1 MLNVNDT
8 APEFT
13 LKNTNKEDVSLS
25 DYNDKTVVL
34 AFYPGAYTGVCDT
47 EMCTLQENLN
57 SFNNLNATVIGI
69 SVDSPWANGAFS
81 KQYNLEFELLSDIDR
96 KVIKEYDVLFT
107 GLGGIKG
114 YTSANRAVFIVKG
127 GIIQY
132 NWEAEPNPG
141 VEPDYD
147 EIKRTLE
154 TL

>member
-81 KQYNLEFELLSDIDR
+81 KQYTLEFELLSDIDR

-107 GLGGIKG
+107 GLGGIEG
-114 YTSANRAVFIVKG
+114 YTSANRAVFIVKDG
-127 GIIQY
+127 MIKY

-147 EIKRTLE
+147 EIKRRLE